1 MSSLQI
7 KSILA
12 LGSNVI
18 LAIMIIILN
27 KYLFSELKFNFPVAL
42 TAINYAVVWA
52 LTELCR
58 RLQLYKQLPK
68 KAMPLDVNLTKLIII
83 VAFAVPINNLSLNAN
98 GVGTYQLLKLLVT
111 PTICYFEYLINGRI
125 ITVKR
130 AIALF
135 VASIGVAFHTLQ
147 DLKITPAGIFWGML
161 FLPAAAYYKVHWK
174 YVQSSYGKEG
184 NTLSTIHRIYPYAF
198 AVMLPLVYFCD
209 PPGLLDYEFTSFR
222 VLLLLMS
229 SSAIFI
235 ICISSINIMMD
246 FSPLIHQ
253 VLGLVKVV
261 ASVVVAV
268 VLLGEDRPLVS
279 QVLALI
285 VALVAL
291 GVFAWLTTRENIAME
306 KKMKK
311 IELSGIA

>member
-1 MSSLQI
+1 
-7 KSILA
+7 
-12 LGSNVI
+12 
-18 LAIMIIILN
+18 
-27 KYLFSELKFNFPVAL
+27 
-42 TAINYAVVWA
+42 
-52 LTELCR
+52 
-58 RLQLYKQLPK
+58 
-68 KAMPLDVNLTKLIII
+68 
-83 VAFAVPINNLSLNAN
+83 
-98 GVGTYQLLKLLVT
+98 
-111 PTICYFEYLINGRI
+111 
-125 ITVKR
+125 
-130 AIALF
+130 
-135 VASIGVAFHTLQ
+135 
-147 DLKITPAGIFWGML
+147 
-161 FLPAAAYYKVHWK
+161 
-174 YVQSSYGKEG
+174 
-184 NTLSTIHRIYPYAF
+184 
-198 AVMLPLVYFCD
+198 
-209 PPGLLDYEFTSFR
+209 